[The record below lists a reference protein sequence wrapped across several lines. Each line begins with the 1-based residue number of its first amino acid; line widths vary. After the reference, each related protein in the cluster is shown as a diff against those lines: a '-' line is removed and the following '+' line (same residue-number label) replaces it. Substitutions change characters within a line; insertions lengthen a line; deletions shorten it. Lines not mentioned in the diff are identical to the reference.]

1 MGPIIDEGHDVIVVD
16 GLHLGRCAVV
26 LIAHTVDHVL
36 GWYAAWSENSPGL
49 GYAHEPDRAPGPT
62 RPRIGSPIR
71 TRALSLARGPDWPAR
86 GPDNPHV
93 GPMRCAW
100 AGPPRCMLRGP
111 RAHQR
116 VHARING
123 LTCRSTGDDAIYR
136 VSTRNSVLTCEQ
148 HATRD
153 ACVPKP

>member
-71 TRALSLARGPDWPAR
+71 TRALSLARGPDEMCVGGPAQVHVE
-86 GPDNPHV
+86 GPA
-93 GPMRCAW
+93 CAST
-100 AGPPRCMLRGP
+100 GS
-111 RAHQR
+111 RAYQR
-116 VHARING
+116 VNVQVNR
-123 LTCRSTGDDAIYR
+123 
-136 VSTRNSVLTCEQ
+136 
-148 HATRD
+148 
-153 ACVPKP
+153 